1 MRKPYVGLE
10 IYADAAE
17 GVRLGFFGF
26 EDFFMDKEQERPLV
40 LVIAGVDSG
49 GGAGGA

>member
-26 EDFFMDKEQERPLV
+26 EDFFMGSRFTIRALGLYQW
-40 LVIAGVDSG
+40 
-49 GGAGGA
+49 